1 MSLNRK
7 VGFFAGLRY
16 RGGGPM
22 WSWMLHRVTGI
33 AMLLFISMHLL
44 ASFFTQQTGSTLAQA
59 INILYESWIFQILM
73 TFIVLFHALNGLRIA
88 ILDVWPRLQVYQRQA
103 LWVQGIIFTPVY
115 GLLAVLLLQR
125 AFSGG

>member
-1 MSLNRK
+1 
-7 VGFFAGLRY
+7 
-16 RGGGPM
+16 M